1 MSKRFV
7 FQLEAALRQR
17 LREEQTV
24 QVALARAAGA
34 RAAAAAELARRADEL
49 ASANRTMVG
58 LGEVFDPQYRMNAL
72 YYIERLRQAV
82 WQQEE
87 LIARV
92 DGEVTRIRDL
102 LLTAALRRRALEKL
116 KERQESRF
124 HADMAQKMERDIDEL
139 TTARYV
145 RPMMTGGAQ

>member
-7 FQLEAALRQR
+7 FRLEAALRQR
-17 LREEQTV
+17 VREEQTV

-34 RAAAAAELARRADEL
+34 RAVAAAELARREGEL
-49 ASANRTMVG
+49 ASVNRTMVG

-82 WQQEE
+82 WQQED

-92 DGEVTRIRDL
+92 DVEVTRIRGL

-124 HADMAQKMERDIDEL
+124 HADIAHKMERDIDEL
-139 TTARYV
+139 TTARYA
-145 RPMMTGGAQ
+145 RPVMTEGAQ

>member
-7 FQLEAALRQR
+7 FRLEAALRQR

-24 QVALARAAGA
+24 QVALARASGA
-34 RAAAAAELARRADEL
+34 RAVAAVELARRVDEL

-92 DGEVTRIRDL
+92 DGEVTRIREL
-102 LLTAALRRRALEKL
+102 LLTAALQRRALEKL

-124 HADMAQKMERDIDEL
+124 RADVMQKMERDIDEL

-145 RPMMTGGAQ
+145 RPVMTGGAQ